1 MRYLTTKQAAAEMG
15 VSPQTVLRWI
25 NTRGLK
31 AHDIGV
37 TGRPRMR
44 ISETDLKAW
53 VEDAEK
59 VAS

>member
-37 TGRPRMR
+37 SGRPRMR
-44 ISETDLKAW
+44 IKADDLDAW
-53 VEDAEK
+53 VKDPNKA
-59 VAS
+59 A

>member
-1 MRYLTTKQAAAEMG
+1 MTRYLTTKEAAAEMK

-44 ISETDLKAW
+44 INTDDLKAW
-53 VEDAEK
+53 VENAEK
-59 VAS
+59 VA